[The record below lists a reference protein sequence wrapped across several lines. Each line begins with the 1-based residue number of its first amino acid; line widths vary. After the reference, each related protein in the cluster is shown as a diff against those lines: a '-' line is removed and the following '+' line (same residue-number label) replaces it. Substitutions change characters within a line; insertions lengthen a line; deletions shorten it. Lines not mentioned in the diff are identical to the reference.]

1 MMNMSMHTP
10 EYHLALES
18 YEILIYAAW
27 MNLENIAS
35 SEISQTEDM
44 NDSPYMRYL
53 EQADSQRYK
62 VQQKFP
68 GSGTG
73 EKEILL
79 NETRVYVG
87 DDDKVLG
94 LEIGDGYTA

>member
-1 MMNMSMHTP
+1 MLRDGSLRGCGGRKEAGIYPQMMNMSMHTP

-18 YEILIYAAW
+18 YEILIYVAW

-53 EQADSQRYK
+53 E
-62 VQQKFP
+62 
-68 GSGTG
+68 
-73 EKEILL
+73 
-79 NETRVYVG
+79 
-87 DDDKVLG
+87 
-94 LEIGDGYTA
+94 